1 MKVKWLSAVVG
12 GQPHFNQDRT
22 QSPAAYSGSHHP
34 LARREDDSH
43 ELIGRK
49 VTDDIVFSRFES
61 ASQEGPLSMKTIRS
75 SDVAEAPPQTWSNM
89 KVANGYSTSRG

>member
-34 LARREDDSH
+34 LARRELTVSKGFPSKSPIALRLDR
-43 ELIGRK
+43 LACAR
-49 VTDDIVFSRFES
+49 
-61 ASQEGPLSMKTIRS
+61 PLALNRVLSNS
-75 SDVAEAPPQTWSNM
+75 S
-89 KVANGYSTSRG
+89 